1 MPQDSQ
7 IQKGGRGKKAPYES
21 THSRVPAPLKVQIT
35 ELINAYQEWVEEGGD
50 PENPPEFYSRQDNKV
65 NHAIGKVINK
75 LKQLEFYVTAKDKG
89 YSANSFSQGIKL
101 LKEIFDLLKA
111 VNG

>member
-1 MPQDSQ
+1 MPQDSL

-21 THSRVPAPLKVQIT
+21 THSRVPAPLKAQIT
-35 ELINAYQEWVEEGGD
+35 ELINTYQEFVEQGGD
-50 PENPPEFYSRQDNKV
+50 PENPPQFYSKQDTKINP
-65 NHAIGKVINK
+65 AIDKITKK
-75 LKQLEFYVTAKDKG
+75 LKQLEVHVTAKDKG

-101 LKEIFDLLKA
+101 LKEIFDLTKP

>member
-1 MPQDSQ
+1 MPQDSL

-21 THSRVPAPLKVQIT
+21 THSRVPAPLKPQIT
-35 ELINAYQEWVEEGGD
+35 ELINTYQNYVEEGGD
-50 PENPPEFYSRQDNKV
+50 PENPPQFYSKQDTKINSALDKV
-65 NHAIGKVINK
+65 TIK
-75 LKQLEFYVTAKDKG
+75 LKQLEFYVNAKDKG